1 MVSELIIKNVAPT
14 GIEIGKN
21 LLTAYTEKG
30 IDAGT
35 GKLWGEL
42 RKKKS
47 EMGGAEE
54 ALYDI
59 IERIVKKQLK
69 PSGSPTMRAC
79 PNDSCVAYISEMILK
94 SWSDNGYIDDVTYQ
108 MIERYS
114 NDISLRTASKEVL
127 NTELSSAILDNYT
140 IRNYLWNNNLLSIRK
155 DLQESKREQERIR
168 SSISEQRLEALQIF
182 EMGKKEIINEITK
195 PKATNVLFFVSGLI
209 EIIFLIGSYTTLSA
223 DLDIIKSQPGNEP
236 VHNSIIPVLYICF
249 VLINIFAKI
258 LCGRALDK
266 NINQRVRAS
275 SKRFYRYYREL
286 LNSLE
291 REYNLSIH
299 ESNISHF
306 NGWSNELEFLKD
318 SIKKYSSLILTLS
331 GILDLVVSIM
341 GVVTVLILYHLY
353 GCSVFWE
360 GTISAKIALAFIIG
374 NAILFIIGFSY
385 TKNIKI
391 VESSLDKTIN
401 KNFFSDENIK
411 ETKLYGDSYESV

>member
-1 MVSELIIKNVAPT
+1 MTVN
-14 GIEIGKN
+14 
-21 LLTAYTEKG
+21 
-30 IDAGT
+30 
-35 GKLWGEL
+35 
-42 RKKKS
+42 
-47 EMGGAEE
+47 
-54 ALYDI
+54 
-59 IERIVKKQLK
+59 
-69 PSGSPTMRAC
+69 RAVF
-79 PNDSCVAYISEMILK
+79 S
-94 SWSDNGYIDDVTYQ
+94 
-108 MIERYS
+108 
-114 NDISLRTASKEVL
+114 
-127 NTELSSAILDNYT
+127 
-140 IRNYLWNNNLLSIRK
+140 
-155 DLQESKREQERIR
+155 
-168 SSISEQRLEALQIF
+168 
-182 EMGKKEIINEITK
+182 
-195 PKATNVLFFVSGLI
+195 
-209 EIIFLIGSYTTLSA
+209 LSA
-223 DLDIIKSQPGNEP
+223 VRVTGSVSSFPA
-236 VHNSIIPVLYICF
+236 SIF
-249 VLINIFAKI
+249 ALINISAKI

-266 NINQRVRAS
+266 NINQRVSAS
-275 SKRFYRYYREL
+275 SERFYRYYREL

-291 REYNLSIH
+291 REYNLSIN

>member
-69 PSGSPTMRAC
+69 PSGSPTMCEC

-108 MIERYS
+108 MIERCS

-236 VHNSIIPVLYICF
+236 VHNSIIPVLYIYF
-249 VLINIFAKI
+249 ALINISAKI

-266 NINQRVRAS
+266 NINQRVSAS
-275 SKRFYRYYREL
+275 SERFYRYYREL

-291 REYNLSIH
+291 REYNLSIN